1 MKRNIFITNMAL
13 AGLIIILD
21 LLYMFLGG
29 LWLKSITSF
38 VFVACGGVNL
48 WFAYKNK
55 LDLKFP
61 IILTVALFV
70 AMLGDIVINIE
81 FMAGAIIFAVGHI
94 FYFVAYCTLY
104 KVSPSDLVYAFAI
117 AIPSMLIVLFAP
129 GLDYGGTM
137 MKVVCCVYALIISCM
152 VGKALANMLKEKSL
166 TNIIILV
173 GSVLFFISDL
183 MLLLD
188 VFGNIAGTGFA
199 CLATYY
205 PGQIVIAFGSYLW
218 ASNSGKKVENTKIL
232 EQKEE

>member
-1 MKRNIFITNMAL
+1 MKRNIFITNMVL

-29 LWLKSITSF
+29 LWLKSLTSL

-61 IILTVALFV
+61 VILTVALFV

-81 FMAGAIIFAVGHI
+81 FMTGAIIFAVGHI
-94 FYFVAYCTLY
+94 FYFVAYCTLH
-104 KVSPSDLVYAFAI
+104 KFSPYDLVYAFAI

-137 MKVVCCVYALIISCM
+137 MKVVCCVYALIISFM
-152 VGKALANMLKEKSL
+152 VGKSLANMLKEKSL
-166 TNIIILV
+166 THIIILV

-188 VFGNIAGTGFA
+188 VFGNVAGA
-199 CLATYY
+199 VILCLATYY
-205 PGQIVIAFGSYLW
+205 PGQIIIAFGGYLW
-218 ASNSGKKVENTKIL
+218 ALKGNKKVENAKTS
-232 EQKEE
+232 EQKEG